1 MTLAQRSGARVE
13 PTVEADNRGK
23 LTPLG
28 QAASAAAA
36 AAAPVGDL
44 PATSAGS
51 GLPARPTTR
60 SKPICTGSSSRNS
73 TRKH

>member
-1 MTLAQRSGARVE
+1 VTLAQRSGARVE
-13 PTVEADNRGK
+13 PTVEADVTTNRGK

-28 QAASAAAA
+28 QAA
-36 AAAPVGDL
+36 AAAPVDDL

-51 GLPARPTTR
+51 GLPARPAIR
-60 SKPICTGSSSRNS
+60 SKPSSRNS